1 MLHLSTLHQKLRRH
15 GLSFAGLALLLLAG
29 CATLK
34 QCAYEGFNR
43 DQWQQPQRVVN
54 ALEIRPGDRVA
65 DLGSGSGYFTF
76 YLAKAVS
83 PGGRVYAVDIDQE
96 MNDLIAKRASQEAAR
111 NIEVI
116 FAKPD
121 DPSLPAAAVDL
132 IFTANTYHH
141 IDKRV
146 SYFVNLQKYLRPT
159 GRVAIIDFDRR
170 AWVESLGSHYTPSE
184 LIKREMEQAGYSLQR
199 EFDFLDRQ
207 SFLIFAPGASAQKSA
222 PEASGGRG
230 P

>member
-1 MLHLSTLHQKLRRH
+1 VVHLSALQAKLRRH
-15 GLSFAGLALLLLAG
+15 CPDLIGLALLLLAG

-43 DQWQQPQRVVN
+43 DEWQQPKKVVD
-54 ALEIRPGDRVA
+54 ALQIRPGEHVA

-76 YLAKAVS
+76 YLAKAVA

-96 MNDLIAKRASQEAAR
+96 MNDLIATRASAEAIS

-116 FAKPD
+116 LAEPD
-121 DPSLPAAAVDL
+121 DPSLPAAGVDL

-141 IDKRV
+141 IGDRV
-146 SYFVNLQKYLRPT
+146 RYFVNLRKYLRPT

-170 AWVESLGSHYTPSE
+170 AWFESLGSHYTPSE

-207 SFLIFAPGASAQKSA
+207 SFLIFAPNTSAQKSA
-222 PEASGGRG
+222 PQASGGRA